1 MGGVKG
7 GDLFLPVDFHCVRGF
22 ENEREEGMGGLS
34 FGFSFDVFLLCLYVW
49 VFIYLIGDLFF
60 GGGRGGIGKGEGNV
74 VRGILHGW
82 KKTSIESTGKRER
95 VSEAMIGLLR
105 SYSFRNLFFN

>member
-60 GGGRGGIGKGEGNV
+60 GGGGGGELEKEREMWLGEYCMDGK
-74 VRGILHGW
+74 
-82 KKTSIESTGKRER
+82 KRQ
-95 VSEAMIGLLR
+95 
-105 SYSFRNLFFN
+105 